1 MSRSLGVWSLTTLS
15 PILSVPLVIS
25 SSPATMRSAVVLPHP
40 DGPTSTMNSP
50 SRISTLRSFTAWKPL
65 EYTLLTWSRVT
76 VAIMSPWLRLLAHSG
91 GQAAEQLAP
100 GHCVQ
105 REEGQQRQHH
115 CGEDRRHVDGVLA
128 LVVEQ
133 GERQHRISRALGE
146 DEREQEAVPDDQRV
160 VDAHGHQRG
169 PGERN
174 HERPQHLPL
183 PGTVDAHGLEQFAR
197 HVAQEVDQDQ
207 HADRD
212 RERGRWQDDR
222 QQRVVQVQ
230 PGDHVVHGDDG
241 GLQRDGEPEQEDV
254 ERCPCDAV
262 LTAAD
267 DSVAGHDR
275 DEENHEH
282 CRRGD
287 DDAVPQVRAEL
298 AGQDQVVAP
307 EGQRPRQRELAGAE
321 EPGLGA
327 EAGDH
332 DPVQRDD
339 HDGEPYQAA
348 ERAEGVGAAYPGVH
362 QAPSISLRILE
373 KPENRTSPRDT
384 SMPMMTSSVAIA
396 LAWPNWWSWKPVMY
410 MSSGSSRVA

>member
-50 SRISTLRSFTAWKPL
+50 SRISTLRSCTARKPL

-133 GERQHRISRALGE
+133 REGQHCTARALGE
-146 DEREQEAVPDDQRV
+146 DEREQEAVPDVQRV

-174 HERPQHLPL
+174 RQRPQHPPL
-183 PGTVDAHGLEQFAR
+183 PGAVDMHGLVQFAG
-197 HVAQEVDQDQ
+197 HVAKEVDQDQ

-212 RERGRWQDDR
+212 SEGGRGQDHRE
-222 QQRVVQVQ
+222 QRVVQVQ
-230 PGDHVVHGDDG
+230 PGDHVIDGDDG
-241 GLQRDGEPEQEDV
+241 GLQGDGEPEQEHV
-254 ERCPCDAV
+254 ERGPGDLAP
-262 LTAAD
+262 ASPD
-267 DSVAGHDR
+267 DPVAGHERDR
-275 DEENHEH
+275 QDDDHGR
-282 CRRGD
+282 CRD
-287 DDAVPQVRAEL
+287 DDAVPQVSAEL
-298 AGQDQVVAP
+298 VGQHQVEVR

-321 EPGLGA
+321 EPGLRA

-332 DPVQRDD
+332 HPVERDD
-339 HDGEPYQAA
+339 DDGEPDQAA
-348 ERAEGVGAAYPGVH
+348 ERAERVGATYPRDH
-362 QAPSISLRILE
+362 QAPSISLRILA
-373 KPENRTSPRDT
+373 KPENRTSARDT
-384 SMPMMTSSVAIA
+384 GIPMTTSSVAIA